1 VKGRYKHEIP
11 LDLHSDEAALAIEL
25 HTPLGMGPMLP
36 EPIKRQPYD
45 ELYVKLKKQR
55 DYWSRN

>member
-1 VKGRYKHEIP
+1 MSKGRYRHEP
-11 LDLHSDEAALAIEL
+11 LVDLYA
-25 HTPLGMGPMLP
+25 PLP
-36 EPIKRQPYD
+36 ECAKGPPLEHKPVKRQPYD